1 MRKLIPIYFILILMI
16 LVIAQ
21 RVKAENVHFNNFV
34 YTLKSGDISNR
45 KNVVKNDYYR
55 RDKNKDYWTS
65 AIQISYYPEISNPL
79 KYAAEVDKKIE
90 GKENLLLLK
99 FIQNKKQN
107 IAIISYLENI
117 VQNDKTYFIYNLC
130 KYEKHP
136 KKGILELKFS
146 KKYVFNTKEEIT
158 QIGKEVK
165 SINNDYMEQ
174 MIILHIPAIVEKE
187 F

>member
-1 MRKLIPIYFILILMI
+1 MRKLIPIYLVLILMAF
-16 LVIAQ
+16 VIVQ
-21 RVKAENVHFNNFV
+21 KVKAENVHFNNFI

-45 KNVVKNDYYR
+45 KSVVKNEYYR
-55 RDKNKDYWTS
+55 RDENKDYWTS
-65 AIQISYYPEISNPL
+65 AIQISYYPEITNPL
-79 KYAAEVDKKIE
+79 KYAAETDKKIE
-90 GKENLLLLK
+90 SKENLLLLK

-107 IAIISYLENI
+107 VAIISYLENI

-158 QIGKEVK
+158 QIGKEIK

-174 MIILHIPAIVEKE
+174 MVILHIPAIVEKE

>member
-1 MRKLIPIYFILILMI
+1 MI

-55 RDKNKDYWTS
+55 RDENKDYWTS
-65 AIQISYYPEISNPL
+65 AIQISYYPEISNQL
-79 KYAAEVDKKIE
+79 KYTAKVNKKIE

-146 KKYVFNTKEEIT
+146 NK
-158 QIGKEVK
+158 
-165 SINNDYMEQ
+165 
-174 MIILHIPAIVEKE
+174 
-187 F
+187 

>member
-1 MRKLIPIYFILILMI
+1 MI

-55 RDKNKDYWTS
+55 RDENKDYWTS

-130 KYEKHP
+130 KYENYY
-136 KKGILELKFS
+136 KKRLFTRYRCSDIFLAFFTSVPENLSGI
-146 KKYVFNTKEEIT
+146 
-158 QIGKEVK
+158 
-165 SINNDYMEQ
+165 
-174 MIILHIPAIVEKE
+174 
-187 F
+187 